1 MNRKTVGILGGM
13 GPHST
18 VRLFERIVDKTP
30 AEREQ
35 DHLRILIDNRPQIPD
50 RTAFILGKGPSP
62 VPMLQESAQLLEQW
76 GAELIA
82 IPCNTAHF
90 FWEDV
95 QAVVQIPVLNM
106 IELVAGT
113 VSEVAGGRVLL
124 LATTG
129 TVRSGLYQRYLPA
142 DQLILPDEEIQQS
155 VMDIIYGPEGVK
167 QRGPLPVHEEE
178 LEIIIQKFR
187 VKQPTAVIAGCTE
200 IELALGETA
209 AGLLVIKPLEVLA
222 TAVVNRALSP

>member
-50 RTAFILGKGPSP
+50 RTAFILGEGPSP
-62 VPMLQESAQLLEQW
+62 IPMLQESAQLLERW

-90 FWEDV
+90 FWEHI

-106 IELVAGT
+106 IELVAKT

-155 VMDIIYGPEGVK
+155 VMNIIYGPEGVK
-167 QRGPLPVHEEE
+167 QRGPLPMHEAQ
-178 LEIIIQKFR
+178 LEMIIQKFNSE
-187 VKQPTAVIAGCTE
+187 QPAAVIAGCTE

-209 AGLLVIKPLEVLA
+209 SGLPVIKPLEVLA
-222 TAVVNRALSP
+222 KEVVSRALSP